1 MAALNDREQAWA
13 VLMGDRTIPRWT
25 QDSPIRPSVWAEFL
39 TGDDRVPLLMTPVRE
54 VAAGQLYSNLSAAKG
69 CPSLIYNQSTVASR
83 MTFHEMLQFAL
94 PKSKWWN
101 DVGRGE
107 MRRCAKQIGRKK
119 GWESWLKTVEDMTT
133 SDRRAPL
140 RSSFLYFLLVVGI
153 IELRSTT
160 DERAEEMRLSSL
172 VGGEAGTEQRVM
184 ALKAQCLALGY
195 QLLRSS
201 IDLRVKTEPQLFAIS
216 VDRQASIAALPSA
229 RTIKADAARQLFSL
243 DFSDIRWAVLD
254 TGVDVTHPAFVNL
267 DDDKPAKKAKKKS
280 SSKKK
285 SKRGSRS
292 ATKPAEHRITET
304 YDFTL
309 LKTIMELA
317 TSPDHSDRTKLTE
330 DFGVDADLAQGLCAD
345 LIAGREIDWDQLSK
359 AIRVDKPE
367 NWDALHPHGT
377 HVAGVLGAGPYKST
391 DDDFES
397 PEERKGM
404 CPNIRI
410 VDVRVLDSRGRGD
423 EFSIIAALQYIRHRN
438 ANKEKPIIQGVNM
451 SLQLPHDVRNYA
463 CGQTP
468 LCEEVDRLAGAG
480 IVAVAAA
487 GNMGF
492 GKTGPQ
498 VATGGGGYQDIS
510 IMDPGNADTAI
521 TVGSTHSDKPHR
533 YGVSFF
539 SGRGPT
545 GDGRQKP
552 DIVAPGEKIVGP
564 VPGGGS
570 ETMDGTSQA
579 APHVS
584 AAAAML
590 MARNNELIGQPQR
603 IKEILCDNATDLG
616 RERYFQGK
624 GLVDVLRAMQSI

>member
-13 VLMGDRTIPRWT
+13 ILMDERTIPRWT
-25 QDSPIRPSVWAEFL
+25 QDSPIRPSVWYEFL
-39 TGDDRVPLLMTPVRE
+39 IGDGRVPLLMTPLRE
-54 VAAGQLYSNLSAAKG
+54 VAAGQLFGSLSAAEG
-69 CPSLIYNQSTVASR
+69 CPCVIYNQSTVASR
-83 MTFHEMLQFAL
+83 MTFHEMLEFAL
-94 PKSKWWN
+94 PISKWWN
-101 DVGRGE
+101 DVGRVE
-107 MRRCAKQIGRKK
+107 MRQCAKLIGRKQ
-119 GWESWLKTVEDMTT
+119 GWEAWLKTVEDMTT
-133 SDRRAPL
+133 SDRRALL
-140 RSSFLYFLLVVGI
+140 RSSFFYFLLVVGI

-160 DERAEEMRLSSL
+160 DEKAEEIKLSSL
-172 VGGEAGTEQRVM
+172 AGGEAGTEQRVM
-184 ALKAQCLALGY
+184 ALKAQCLASGY
-195 QLLRSS
+195 QLLRSC
-201 IDLRVKTEPQLFAIS
+201 IDLRRKVKPQLFAIS
-216 VDRQASIAALPSA
+216 VNRPASIASLPSA

-254 TGVDVTHPAFVNL
+254 TGVDVTHPAFADL
-267 DDDKPAKKAKKKS
+267 DDDKPGAHARKKS
-280 SSKKK
+280 ASKKK
-285 SKRGSRS
+285 GKRGSGSNAKTGR
-292 ATKPAEHRITET
+292 HRIAET
-304 YDFTL
+304 YDFTRL
-309 LKTIMELA
+309 ETIMELA
-317 TSPDHSDRTKLTE
+317 TSPDLNDRLKLTE
-330 DFGVDADLAQGLCAD
+330 DFGVDADLAQGLRAD
-345 LIAGREIDWDQLSK
+345 LIAGREIDWDQLSRTL
-359 AIRVDKPE
+359 RVDRPKE
-367 NWDALHPHGT
+367 RETLHPHGT
-377 HVAGVLGAGPYKST
+377 HVAGVLGAGPYQS
-391 DDDFES
+391 DDDDLES

-410 VDVRVLDSRGRGD
+410 IDMRVLDRHGMGD
-423 EFSIIAALQYIRHRN
+423 EFSIIAALQYLRHRN
-438 ANKEKPIIQGVNM
+438 ANKEKPVIQGVNM
-451 SLQLPHDVRNYA
+451 SLQLRHDVRNYA

-492 GKTGPQ
+492 GENGPQ
-498 VATGGGGYQDIS
+498 VATGGGSYQDIS

-521 TVGSTHSDKPHR
+521 TVGSTHADKPHR
-533 YGVSFF
+533 YGVSYF

-590 MARNNELIGQPQR
+590 MARNKELIGQPQR
-603 IKEILCDNATDLG
+603 IKEILCNAATDLG
-616 RERYFQGK
+616 RERDFQGK